1 MHASIILM
9 LAGCSFFPSRESS
22 PSASFDLEIQGL
34 SLQDLV
40 LQSSSDVSSWIT
52 FARPKEASR
61 SPVLFISPMQNHSSQ
76 ELDTL
81 AFDAE
86 LMGSFLQEGSLRL
99 VAASQE
105 QILNHQEWMKLASDS
120 GADYLFE
127 AELHY
132 LKQGSSAVQAQLF
145 LHDIKSKELVWQRD
159 TILENDR

>member
-22 PSASFDLEIQGL
+22 PSASFDLEIQGI
-34 SLQDLV
+34 SLQDLA
-40 LQSSSDVSSWIT
+40 LQSSFDVSSWIT
-52 FARPKEASR
+52 FARQKEASR
-61 SPVLFISPMQNHSSQ
+61 SPVLFISPLQNHSSQ

-105 QILNHQEWMKLASDS
+105 QSLSHQGWMKLASDS

-127 AELHY
+127 AVVHY

-145 LHDIKSKELVWQRD
+145 LHEIKSNELVWQSD
-159 TILENDR
+159 IILQKR